1 MRKYL
6 FNAIQMLTSGWAVSW
21 ICKHL
26 EQALKMKN
34 AIIPMNS
41 DVLRWMELLE
51 LLNLRIEEYL
61 YEFREDNIE
70 GLQVWPLA
78 WHGV

>member
-1 MRKYL
+1 
-6 FNAIQMLTSGWAVSW
+6 
-21 ICKHL
+21 
-26 EQALKMKN
+26 
-34 AIIPMNS
+34 MNS

-51 LLNLRIEEYL
+51 LLDLRTEEYL